1 MDVWA
6 QLRVAQQTSHA
17 ARVGDF
23 VDECTRVGLIGD
35 SRSERIRAA
44 VAWLG
49 PTTVPADPV
58 ATDALIEQVS
68 RDTEPRDESPV
79 NVAVAVGVGW
89 RRSID
94 LAAQGKWDGLWERAV
109 FAIADEFQ
117 RSLQFTTSLLARL
130 VVDVRIE
137 RAEQRSLAELFA
149 IEFVRGCRCGRHR
162 RSCLDPGGHRCCIA
176 QHAIANWD
184 PALAHLSAYVDQAV
198 RGLAESTIRGA
209 AFAEGMLFAELK
221 RTDRLRRANVEGFEC
236 VGCGERSES
245 QRCGSTQCTRRPG
258 QMRRVLLMNRLVV
271 PVESGGSHAAE
282 RRHVCGACSAIFPI
296 RETVRCPVC
305 DWIPAPGC
313 SPASRQV
320 WVRHAS
326 RDRGDR

>member
-6 QLRVAQQTSHA
+6 RLRVAQQTSHA

-23 VDECTRVGLIGD
+23 VDECTRAGLIGD
-35 SRSERIRAA
+35 SRLERVRAA

-49 PTTVPADPV
+49 PTTVPADPH
-58 ATDALIEQVS
+58 ATDALIEQAS
-68 RDTEPRDESPV
+68 RDTEPRHESPV
-79 NVAVAVGVGW
+79 NVAVALGVGW
-89 RRSID
+89 HRSFD
-94 LAAQGKWDGLWERAV
+94 PAAQGKWDGLWERAV
-109 FAIADEFQ
+109 FAVADEFQ
-117 RSLQFTTSLLARL
+117 RSLQFTTSLLGRL
-130 VVDVRIE
+130 VGDVHIDRS
-137 RAEQRSLAELFA
+137 EQRSLAELFA

-236 VGCGERSES
+236 GGCGERSES
-245 QRCGSTQCTRRPG
+245 PKCFGARCTRHPAE
-258 QMRRVLLMNRLVV
+258 MRRVLLMNRLVV
-271 PVESGGSHAAE
+271 PVESGGSHTAE
-282 RRHVCGACSAIFPI
+282 RRYVCGACSAIFPI
-296 RETVRCPVC
+296 RDPVGCPEC
-305 DWIPAPGC
+305 DWIPAPGT

-320 WVRHAS
+320 WVRRS
-326 RDRGDR
+326 NTDRGGR